1 MKFIIFKRNGEQI
14 GYKLDSY
21 ESDFKDDT
29 SANRSHELAEPKA
42 IHIQLPDG
50 LDEDCVKPQ
59 WMELEAT
66 YVVTLREPVEAQT
79 EKWTKEGEE
88 DLFEQ
93 PMVEIDG
100 ELIPDHSWNHISAL
114 EAKEGLYQT
123 IPSIFGWGL
132 IEDTDKKLAKRQAI
146 ANAKLNAIRALREPL
161 LIAADHLI
169 NAAEDD
175 GQIATNIRA
184 YRKALRECT
193 DDLKKVNG
201 DAKLSCENLIPEEF
215 EFPSKP

>member
-1 MKFIIFKRNGEQI
+1 MKFIIYKRTIDGI
-14 GYKLDSY
+14 ADKLGSY
-21 ESDFKDDT
+21 ESLVKDDS
-29 SANRSHELAEPKA
+29 SASRDVNQAEPKA

-50 LDEDCVKPQ
+50 LDEDCVKPEFK
-59 WMELEAT
+59 ELEAEHT
-66 YVVTLREPVEAQT
+66 VVLREPVEAQT